1 MTTHSI
7 GLIYAGGTFGSFG
20 RPLAPLATNILI
32 PNLFTQ
38 LSNEN
43 VITNNALTV
52 LENTCVKDSSTLTP
66 ADFVY
71 FYQLILQ
78 TYKNGI
84 RQFILITGTDTLSYL
99 GAFLAEAFAGSD
111 ICIVL
116 TASMKP
122 FFENKTKDVIS
133 KVTKNLQVDKSSDA
147 WSNIVQSISIA
158 KQGKSGVYTCV
169 SDDTWQAQSVQKID
183 SHALLAFSGNNQDN
197 TYPAN
202 SYVKTLTKTQKN
214 DWLTRHNNLHA
225 TIRSY
230 LTNVQVS
237 VVYAVPNNTETLITQ
252 LNALL
257 DDTNPSA
264 VIIMGFGAGNIAE
277 SSQLATLFEQKS
289 HAGHVIIAT
298 TQCPFGGVSSAYAAG
313 SWQYA
318 HQVLSGNKLT
328 VAAIYARLLWLLL
341 TIPLNQRRQTWL
353 DLSTK

>member
-20 RPLAPLATNILI
+20 RPLAPLAKHILI

-43 VITNNALTV
+43 VISNNQLTV

-66 ADFVY
+66 TDFVH

-78 TYKNGI
+78 TYKTGS

-158 KQGKSGVYTCV
+158 KQGKSGVHTCV

-183 SHALLAFSGNNQDN
+183 SHAMLAFSGNNQAN

-202 SYVKTLTKTQKN
+202 SYVDTLTQAEKTN
-214 DWLTRHNNLHA
+214 WLTRHKNLHA

-230 LTNVQVS
+230 LTDVQVS
-237 VVYAVPNNTETLITQ
+237 VVYALPNNAKILITQ

-264 VIIMGFGAGNIAE
+264 IIIMGFGSGNIAE
-277 SSQLATLFEQKS
+277 SPQLATLFEQKS
-289 HAGHVIIAT
+289 NAGHVIIAT

-328 VAAIYARLLWLLL
+328 VPAIYARLLWLSL
-341 TIPLNQRRQTWL
+341 TTDTSNRRQKWL